1 MSETGPVP
9 SAPKR
14 YTEALANSA
23 IPLVSRIV
31 DDLVMRFAAWEDA
44 VSRFEYATLKSTAS
58 APDPEADALQV
69 NAERMAEEI
78 EACVAELDELGVQC
92 RAFDT
97 GLVIFPGVRGAASS
111 GFAWR
116 PGEAAV
122 TSWPPGYEAV
132 TASAKGTSSSMPS
145 RAQPDTGN
153 TSRAS
158 RSKSDGS
165 RE

>member
-1 MSETGPVP
+1 MSETPVP
-9 SAPKR
+9 GAPKR

-23 IPLVSRIV
+23 IPLVRRIV
-31 DDLVMRFAAWEDA
+31 DDLVVRFAAWEDA

-58 APDPEADALQV
+58 APDPEADALQA

-97 GLVIFPGVRGAASS
+97 GLVIFPGERGAPSS

-116 PGEAAV
+116 LGETTV
-122 TSWPPGYEAV
+122 TPWPPGHDAAM
-132 TASAKGTSSSMPS
+132 ASAKGTSSSMPS
-145 RAQPDTGN
+145 RAQPDAGN

-158 RSKSDGS
+158 RSRSDGS